1 MNKLIKSVAVMLA
14 FLFASITA
22 QAGEWPTTT
31 TLLLEKKITIK
42 SGTQEDPAYWVID
55 IKRKEARS
63 YFPTFKATFCQ
74 RHIITEISV
83 LSEEEVKLTIV
94 PEKEKDAWATCRIVF
109 STINLKEK
117 TFTNFRFKDDDSKTL
132 YQSGRW
138 ANERVNFD

>member
-1 MNKLIKSVAVMLA
+1 MRKLIKSVAATLA

-31 TLLLEKKITIK
+31 TELLEKKITIK
-42 SGTQEDPAYWVID
+42 YGTQEDPAYWVID
-55 IKRKEARS
+55 IKSKEVRS
-63 YFPTFKATFCQ
+63 YLPTFKSTLCQ
-74 RHIITEISV
+74 KSVITKISV

-94 PEKEKDAWATCRIVF
+94 PEKEKDGWARCRIVF

-132 YQSGRW
+132 YQSGQW
-138 ANERVNFD
+138 YNEKVLFD